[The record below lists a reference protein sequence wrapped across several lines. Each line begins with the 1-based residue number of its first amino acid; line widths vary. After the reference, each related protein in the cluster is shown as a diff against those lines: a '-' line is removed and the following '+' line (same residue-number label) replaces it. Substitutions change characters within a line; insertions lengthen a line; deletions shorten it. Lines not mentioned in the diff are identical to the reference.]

1 MPQPKKPTP
10 QTARRSR
17 RRFLLDLGCASLG
30 TTTLFSS
37 LTHLGAFSAA
47 SAQSIPDLG
56 PGGGDDYRA
65 LVCILLA
72 GGNDSFNMLLPTTPR
87 EYAGYRDTRDDLALA
102 PNDLLPLAAAETDGR
117 RFALHPGMSE
127 VQRLFDQGKAAF
139 IANVGTLVEPMT
151 LKQYQNGTARVPLGL
166 FSHADQ
172 IDQWQTAL
180 PDRRSATGWGGRL
193 ADVLSELNSDQRI
206 SMNLSIAGTNVFQTG
221 AQTVEFSVSP
231 EGPMAIEGYGERGL
245 YDRLR
250 TSAIDSLMNA
260 YYRNVFDRA
269 YAERFRGTIDGN
281 RFFAEALAASA
292 PLLTSFSDTDLSSS
306 LAMVARTIAARSR
319 LGHRRQTFFVVLGG
333 WDHHD
338 ETLLKQQEML
348 PVLSRALDE
357 LYRAT
362 VELGV
367 DRQVTT
373 FTISDFGRTLTSNG
387 RGSDHGWGGN
397 QIVIGGAVKGGRIFG
412 DYPRLHDASDLDTG
426 RGRLLPTLAVD
437 EMFAELALWLGADR
451 SALDLV
457 LPNIGRFYSPS
468 SAAPPVGFLL

>member
-1 MPQPKKPTP
+1 MAQHSKSL
-10 QTARRSR
+10 TAPRSR

-47 SAQSIPDLG
+47 AGPSIAG
-56 PGGGDDYRA
+56 PEPAAGDDYRA

-72 GGNDSFNMLLPTTPR
+72 GGNDSFNMLLPATAG
-87 EYAGYRDTRDDLALA
+87 EYGDYRAARGDLALDRA
-102 PNDLLPLAAAETDGR
+102 GLLPLSVAGTGGR
-117 RFALHPGMSE
+117 RFALHPGMPELQS
-127 VQRLFDQGKAAF
+127 LFDQGKAAF
-139 IANVGTLVEPMT
+139 VANVGTLVEPIT
-151 LKQYQNGTARVPLGL
+151 LRQFENGSARVPLGL

-172 IDQWQTAL
+172 IAQWQTAL

-193 ADVLSELNSDQRI
+193 ADVLSALNGDPRI

-221 AQTVEFSVSP
+221 EQTVQFSVTP
-231 EGPMAIEGYGERGL
+231 EGPINIEGYGEGDL
-245 YDRLR
+245 YDQLR

-260 YYRNVFDRA
+260 HYRDVFERA
-269 YAERFRGTIDGN
+269 YARRFRGAIDGN
-281 RFFAEALAASA
+281 RFFSEALAASTPPA
-292 PLLTSFSDTDLSSS
+292 TVFSETELSSS

-319 LGHRRQTFFVVLGG
+319 LGHRRQTFFVVFGG

-338 ETLLKQQEML
+338 ETLDHQQAML
-348 PVLSRALDE
+348 PVLSRALGE

-367 DRQVTT
+367 ERQVTT

-397 QIVIGGAVKGGRIFG
+397 QIVLGGDVKGGRIYG
-412 DYPRLHDASDLDTG
+412 DYPRLHADNGLDTG
-426 RGRLLPTLAVD
+426 RGRLIPTLAVD
-437 EMFAELALWLGADR
+437 QMFAELALWLGADR

-468 SAAPPVGFLL
+468 SGAPPVGFLL